1 MAAKAESGDEPSQE
15 SEDKVKLFIT
25 KTKIILKDYIKVPS
39 ENKYRKTST
48 KHSIIIF
55 FFY

>member
-1 MAAKAESGDEPSQE
+1 MVAKAESGDEPSQE